1 MKRFHSQRK
10 LVVIS
15 TDDEE
20 NEDGV
25 GAEDEEDEED
35 GDTFESEEDTN
46 ETLTEAFER
55 KLKLIKE
62 GVLQVDDAIDFLIV
76 DEKGNVSNHSCYR
89 YSTGDWECASVYDFL
104 NRPDFEDLVTY
115 FKVHD
120 DECVRKWEYDP
131 QDHIGRD
138 SDEDVAFFTITVP
151 VLKTFFAA
159 HADRRY
165 LDGGDEFPGHIR
177 FICNINTNYLG
188 M

>member
-1 MKRFHSQRK
+1 MKRFHSHRK

-15 TDDEE
+15 TDYEE

-46 ETLTEAFER
+46 ETLKEAFER

-62 GVLQVDDAIDFLIV
+62 GVFQVDDAIDFLIV

-89 YSTGDWECASVYDFL
+89 YSTGYWECASVYDFL

-131 QDHIGRD
+131 LQHHGNS

-165 LDGGDEFPGHIR
+165 LDGGDEFPAHIK